1 MASEAHFSWRKII
14 SFFGVAILAFL
25 GFVGISQGLGL
36 IIASRVIGGIL
47 TIVAGACAFVVA
59 FLLYKSYEKY
69 SKEHN
74 NQKPNYTR

>member
-1 MASEAHFSWRKII
+1 MASEAQFSWRKIL

-25 GFVGISQGLGL
+25 GIVGVSQGIGL
-36 IIASRVIGGIL
+36 ITAGRIVGGL
-47 TIVAGACAFVVA
+47 LAIVAGACAFVFA